1 MLKLLF
7 GVLKCCKRLG
17 LFFEATMGILYI
29 SSCFDKD
36 SSDDGIIECIPEEEA
51 CSLIPAIFNPF
62 AQKVETG
69 SRHTGASRL
78 THPILS

>member
-1 MLKLLF
+1 
-7 GVLKCCKRLG
+7 
-17 LFFEATMGILYI
+17 MGILYI

-62 AQKVETG
+62 AQKVETE

-78 THPILS
+78 THPHNKLARFIRHILQDNMIP